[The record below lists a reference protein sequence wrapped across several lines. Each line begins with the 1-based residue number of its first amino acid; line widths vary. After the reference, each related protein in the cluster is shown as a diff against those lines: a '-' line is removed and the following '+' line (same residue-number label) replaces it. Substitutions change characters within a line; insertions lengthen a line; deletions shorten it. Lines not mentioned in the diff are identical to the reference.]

1 MITEKGHLMNL
12 NTEEKIKDF
21 VRSQGVELVGLA
33 GPDRLEGPPSLDPTY
48 TLKGAKSIVSMVL
61 PMNQG
66 AIHDYLGKKSDV
78 PHNVDQLKENQR
90 MFRVSEM
97 VAGYIRSLGYKAA
110 VVPPNNSYRRTLYV
124 FATIP
129 TFSHRF
135 GAMAAGIAGQGWS
148 GNVMTEE
155 YGAATYLGTVVTDAV
170 LKSDPLRHS
179 SRYFVDEWC
188 KKCRVCDKVCPLGM
202 FIGEE
207 EEYILMNG
215 ELHPRA
221 KRRDI
226 NLCNGGC
233 FGLHAL
239 SNDKKWSTYGY
250 RWTKGWMDVPLEELT
265 TMKVI
270 PEFVRQISLA
280 GDSGARYKMIRHY
293 AGYLMK
299 DELLNEYL
307 DKHPETMSQE
317 EHKKAFVKHGERLG
331 VKGLQNDT
339 LLTCGNCGVVCGSSI
354 AESAERYRL
363 LTQSGL
369 VVRGADGNMVN
380 VPTFEEAVEI
390 RQLPKRSLWSKL
402 KDAWILSWT
411 FHKWYWGFEPKS
423 FIRGIR
429 YARRLKKAV
438 KDRIT
443 GHKDLAV
450 AAENTKRVPK
460 ASDGYASGM

>member
-1 MITEKGHLMNL
+1 MSPNL
-12 NTEEKIKDF
+12 EEKIKDF
-21 VRSQGVELVGLA
+21 VHSQGVDLVGLA

-48 TLKGAKSIVSMVL
+48 TMKGARSIVSMVT
-61 PMNQG
+61 PMDRG
-66 AIHDYLGKKSDV
+66 AIYDYLGKKSDV

-97 VAGYIRSLGYKAA
+97 VAGYIRSLGYRAA

-135 GAMAAGIAGQGWS
+135 GAMAAGVAGQGWS

-170 LKSDPLRHS
+170 LESDPLRYS
-179 SRYFVDEWC
+179 SRYFVDAWC

-202 FIGEE
+202 FIGED

-250 RWTKGWMDVPLEELT
+250 RWTKAWMDKPLETLT

-270 PEFVRQISLA
+270 PEFVKQITLA

-299 DELLNEYL
+299 HDVLNEYL
-307 DKHPETMSQE
+307 DKHPEAMSQE
-317 EHKKAFVKHGERLG
+317 EHNKAFIEHGQRLG

-339 LLTCGNCGVVCGSSI
+339 LLTCGNCSLVCGPSI
-354 AESAERYRL
+354 QESAERYRL

-390 RQLPKRSLWSKL
+390 RQLPKRSLWSKIR
-402 KDAWILSWT
+402 DAWDLNWT
-411 FHKWYWGFEPKS
+411 FHKWYWGFEPIS
-423 FIRGIR
+423 FLRGIL
-429 YARRLKKAV
+429 YARRLRKAV
-438 KDRIT
+438 KDRIA
-443 GHKDLAV
+443 GHKDLSLTAK
-450 AAENTKRVPK
+450 NTTRAPV
-460 ASDGYASGM
+460 ASDRYAPGM